1 MGGRRR
7 NGSASLGGSS
17 RSGRDDPGNRVR
29 GQSDPAG
36 RTAGAGARL
45 NANGGEHGPS
55 KGSTSALRA
64 NDSGVRRPRQT
75 DSDVRIPGEV
85 PPGCIPSAPM
95 GKNLSEMAV
104 AEKRR
109 TSSSL
114 ASLVRNRLRG
124 ADGLRV
130 IGSGTLSRSNGH
142 PRGSTWVEIEAD
154 SILDCD
160 VAQYRLSRL
169 QDLRPAPWENGWSL
183 AENRQ
188 RDPSFRLRLYAR
200 NR

>member
-1 MGGRRR
+1 
-7 NGSASLGGSS
+7 
-17 RSGRDDPGNRVR
+17 
-29 GQSDPAG
+29 
-36 RTAGAGARL
+36 
-45 NANGGEHGPS
+45 
-55 KGSTSALRA
+55 
-64 NDSGVRRPRQT
+64 
-75 DSDVRIPGEV
+75 
-85 PPGCIPSAPM
+85 M
-95 GKNLSEMAV
+95 GKNLSEMAI
-104 AEKRR
+104 AEKKR

-114 ASLVRNRLRG
+114 ASLIRNRLRG

-142 PRGSTWVEIEAD
+142 ARGTTWVEIEAD

-169 QDLRPAPWENGWSL
+169 QNLRPAPWENGWSL